1 MKICPIIKAKNI
13 LWITEIKILFIVLRT
28 KLIQLCPITLGI
40 IQDNGNKNIFLLL
53 STKLKQICPIML
65 GII

>member
-1 MKICPIIKAKNI
+1 MNNGNKHIIHSSAYKTYA
-13 LWITEIKILFIVLRT
+13 
-28 KLIQLCPITLGI
+28 ITLGI